1 MPDGHAANDGDRTE
15 GGDLGV
21 RIREICDEADPSAE
35 PALELIAA
43 SFPARER
50 QPLAEIRS
58 EIEEKR
64 LGLLDPF
71 DFHLIVAEEDG
82 RVIAAASGVYLAG
95 VNAGFITYLAVDSE
109 ARAQGVGSQV
119 RAELVQAFEAD
130 ARRAGRASLAW
141 VLGEVRLDSPWL
153 VTLVRERRAIVFD
166 VDYYHPGMRG
176 RSGEEPYALY
186 REPVGDRRSSL
197 PAAEVGRVL
206 YAIWRRGYRVR
217 YPLERDR
224 FRAMITELA
233 GKPEVGARALPAQ
246 E

>member
-1 MPDGHAANDGDRTE
+1 MLDRDAADHEDQERAE
-15 GGDLGV
+15 EPVV
-21 RIREICDEADPSAE
+21 RIREICDEADPAVE

-43 SFPARER
+43 SFAARER

-71 DFHLIVAEEDG
+71 DFHLIVGEEDG

-95 VNAGFITYLAVDSE
+95 VNAGFITYLAVDRE
-109 ARAQGVGSQV
+109 ARAQGVGSEA
-119 RAELVQAFEAD
+119 RAQLVDAFEAD
-130 ARRAGRASLAW
+130 ARRAGRESLAW

-153 VTLVRERRAIVFD
+153 VMLVRERGAIVFD
-166 VDYYHPGMRG
+166 LDYYHPGMRG
-176 RSGEEPYALY
+176 GPGEAQYALY
-186 REPVGDRRSSL
+186 REPVGDRRPIM
-197 PAAEVGRVL
+197 PATEVGRVL

-224 FRAMITELA
+224 FRAMIDEFASKL
-233 GKPEVGARALPAQ
+233 EIGARAPSVAD
-246 E
+246 